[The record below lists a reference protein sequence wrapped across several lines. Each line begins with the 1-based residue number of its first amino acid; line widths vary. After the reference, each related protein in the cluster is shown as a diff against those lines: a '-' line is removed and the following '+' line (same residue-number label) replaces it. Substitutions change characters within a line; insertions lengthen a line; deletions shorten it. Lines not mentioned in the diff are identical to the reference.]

1 MRACTGVCGRVRAC
15 VGVCGRVQECAGM
28 CAGMCVGVCGRV
40 RACGRVHGEILYESM
55 INHDLAFEDMTLKL
69 GLLESSSGCS
79 RFKKSPFS
87 SRKASLI
94 QNMLLFAERSVDRHS
109 YLRPRNIFQ
118 STSRHLVR
126 SLNIFQG
133 STFERQISSWYARPR
148 IKLHCHHHG

>member
-1 MRACTGVCGRVRAC
+1 MRACAGVCGLVWSC
-15 VGVCGRVQECAGM
+15 VGECGRLLACAGVSGRVQ
-28 CAGMCVGVCGRV
+28 
-40 RACGRVHGEILYESM
+40 GEILYEFM